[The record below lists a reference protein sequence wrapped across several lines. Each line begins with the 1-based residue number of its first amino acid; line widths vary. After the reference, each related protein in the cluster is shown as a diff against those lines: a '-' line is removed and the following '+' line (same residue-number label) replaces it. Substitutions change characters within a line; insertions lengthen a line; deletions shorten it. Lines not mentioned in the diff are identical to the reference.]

1 MAYREEDLISNPT
14 PRCACMLLLDT
25 SGSMDGKPLS
35 ELMEGVNQFISEI
48 KTDDFAASS
57 VELGIIT
64 FGGEVTKVLT
74 FQSVE
79 KIMEEIVLTAN
90 GNTPMGA
97 AISEAIK
104 LLESRKNE
112 YKKNGVSYYQPWLVV
127 MSDGAPTDDD
137 VFTDAAENLK
147 KQSEDKKITVFGI
160 GIGDQADLEEL
171 AKFCPSNRPP
181 KRLKGLKFKEF
192 FQWLS
197 QSLSRVSQST
207 PGTTQVSLPPPDGW
221 AAIES

>member
-25 SGSMDGKPLS
+25 SGSMEGEPLA
-35 ELMEGVNQFISEI
+35 ELMDGVNQFISEI
-48 KTDDFAASS
+48 KEDDFAVSS
-57 VELGIIT
+57 VELSIIT
-64 FGGEVTKVLT
+64 FGGTVTKVLN

-79 KIMEEIVLTAN
+79 KIIEDIELSAD

-97 AISEAIK
+97 AINEAIK

-112 YKKNGVSYYQPWLVV
+112 YKKNGVSYYQPWLVL
-127 MSDGAPTDDD
+127 MSDGAPTDDEI
-137 VFTDAAENLK
+137 FNLAAENLK
-147 KQSEDKKITVFGI
+147 QQAENKKITVFAI
-160 GIGDQADLEEL
+160 GIGDEADLDEL
-171 AKFCPSNRPP
+171 SRCCPAKRPP

-207 PGTTQVSLPPPDGW
+207 PGTAQVSLPPADGW